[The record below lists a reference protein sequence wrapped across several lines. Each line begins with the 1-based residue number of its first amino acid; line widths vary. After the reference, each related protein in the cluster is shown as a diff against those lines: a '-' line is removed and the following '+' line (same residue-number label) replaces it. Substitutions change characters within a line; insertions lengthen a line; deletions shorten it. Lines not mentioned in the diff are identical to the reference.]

1 MLMLNESTYS
11 LLEKLLA
18 QAYKIFT
25 NFKILF
31 LKALFCSPKLA
42 IPKQTN
48 CFKIVGTALRLW
60 ENQ

>member
-1 MLMLNESTYS
+1 MLMLNDSTYS

-25 NFKILF
+25 HFKILF
-31 LKALFCSPKLA
+31 LKVLFCIPKLA

-48 CFKIVGTALRLW
+48 CFKIVGTVA
-60 ENQ
+60 NQ

>member
-31 LKALFCSPKLA
+31 LKAFCSPKLA